1 MSNTHKDKAFYNNC
15 YYCNSFHLLF
25 YCFLLKDIKIMEK
38 LQKRTLQ
45 SDSLIVNIQPFE
57 S

>member
-15 YYCNSFHLLF
+15 YYCHSFHLLF

-38 LQKRTLQ
+38 LQKTTLQ